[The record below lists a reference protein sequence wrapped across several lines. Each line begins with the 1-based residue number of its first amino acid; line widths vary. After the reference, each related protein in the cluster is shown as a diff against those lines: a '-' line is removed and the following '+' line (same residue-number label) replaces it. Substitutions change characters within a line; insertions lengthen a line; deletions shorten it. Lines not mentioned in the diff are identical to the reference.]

1 MSRKTKM
8 ILGIILLSIALLVCL
23 YPVISNFTAVKYQ
36 SIVQT
41 RYEKAVSNMDDTE
54 LKKAKEA
61 ALAYNRT
68 LIPGVADNLS
78 FSEEAL
84 KSAAENYENL
94 LNIRGDGI
102 MGYVEIPKIDVILPI
117 YHGTEEET
125 LDRGIGHLIGSS
137 LPIGGSNTHAIL
149 TGHSGLASQKMFS
162 DLDKLEIGDTFYLE
176 VLNEV
181 LACADRFLWTDRKL

>member
-1 MSRKTKM
+1 MSRKTKI
-8 ILGIILLSIALLVCL
+8 ILGLTILIIALLVCL

-41 RYEKAVSNMDDTE
+41 RYEKAVSNMDDET

-102 MGYVEIPKIDVILPI
+102 KNGQIINSE
-117 YHGTEEET
+117 
-125 LDRGIGHLIGSS
+125 
-137 LPIGGSNTHAIL
+137 
-149 TGHSGLASQKMFS
+149 
-162 DLDKLEIGDTFYLE
+162 E
-176 VLNEV
+176 VL
-181 LACADRFLWTDRKL
+181 

>member
-1 MSRKTKM
+1 M

-41 RYEKAVSNMDDTE
+41 RYEKAVSNMDDET

-84 KSAAENYENL
+84 KAAAENYENL

-102 MGYVEIPKIDVILPI
+102 MGYVEIPKIDVNTSDYESERLQRLFEKAAHSTALDSQLLKSSVAGI
-117 YHGTEEET
+117 YVESLSVKLLLWNGQY
-125 LDRGIGHLIGSS
+125 IG
-137 LPIGGSNTHAIL
+137 
-149 TGHSGLASQKMFS
+149 KDDF
-162 DLDKLEIGDTFYLE
+162 K
-176 VLNEV
+176 
-181 LACADRFLWTDRKL
+181 

>member
-54 LKKAKEA
+54 LQKAKEA

-68 LIPGVADNLS
+68 LIPGVADHPSL
-78 FSEEAL
+78 SEEAL
-84 KSAAENYENL
+84 QSADEKYETL
-94 LNIRGDGI
+94 LNLRGDGI
-102 MGYVEIPKIDVILPI
+102 MGYDAIP
-117 YHGTEEET
+117 T
-125 LDRGIGHLIGSS
+125 
-137 LPIGGSNTHAIL
+137 
-149 TGHSGLASQKMFS
+149 
-162 DLDKLEIGDTFYLE
+162 
-176 VLNEV
+176 
-181 LACADRFLWTDRKL
+181 

>member
-1 MSRKTKM
+1 MSRKKKM

-41 RYEKAVSNMDDTE
+41 RYEKAVSNMDNET
-54 LKKAKEA
+54 LKKTKEE

-102 MGYVEIPKIDVILPI
+102 MGYVEIPKIDVNLPI
-117 YHGTEEET
+117 YHGTGDDS
-125 LDRGIGHLIGSS
+125 LDRGVGHLLGSS
-137 LPIGGSNTHAIL
+137 LPVGGETSHAVL
-149 TGHSGLASQKMFS
+149 TAHSGLAGQRLFS
-162 DLDKLEIGDTFYLE
+162 DLDKLE
-176 VLNEV
+176 
-181 LACADRFLWTDRKL
+181 